1 MGTFIWPC
9 ERRRWAARPDGFH
22 SHSVV
27 EIGLVSFGSFWQNDL
42 CPSNEG
48 HTPAGRRHNLRLSE
62 MGRGENWGADYFG
75 CISPNWCVARCS
87 RCGVFGR
94 GGGESHG
101 GGGRWVHSGGCFGD
115 AGER

>member
-1 MGTFIWPC
+1 MKDIHLLVVAIICDCPKWDV
-9 ERRRWAARPDGFH
+9 ER
-22 SHSVV
+22 
-27 EIGLVSFGSFWQNDL
+27 
-42 CPSNEG
+42 
-48 HTPAGRRHNLRLSE
+48 T
-62 MGRGENWGADYFG
+62 WGADYFG